1 MNIIGKTIANR
12 YEILEQI
19 GIGGMATVYVAKD
32 HVLNRKVAIKVLKDE
47 FTTDEDFINRFNT
60 EAQAAAGLTHAN
72 IVSIFDVGFDEENNI
87 YYIVMELVKGKT
99 LKQIIVRDKTINW
112 KWSLN
117 IAIQIASALELA
129 HRNGIIHRD
138 IKPHNIIITEDG
150 IAKVGDFGIAKTV
163 SNSTMTAFG
172 TTIGS
177 VHYFSPEQAKGGIT
191 DAKSDIYSL
200 GILMYEMLTG
210 KVPFDADTPVSV
222 ALKHMQENAV
232 PPIEVNKDIPQAVS
246 DIVMKAIQKDPSE
259 RYDTATEM
267 LQDLSKALKDPNGD
281 FVIIENKDG
290 EYTRVMAAVTDE
302 DVKRSKKGTNP
313 IVKFFAEH
321 PKAKIPCMI
330 AGGVVLFIVV
340 FIIANLIFA
349 GNAQVE
355 VPNVVGKTGVE
366 ATKILEDKGLKVEV
380 ASEEEA
386 SSTIAKGSVVKQDP
400 EGKKDNKLKKGE
412 KVTITL
418 SKGPEEIELENLV
431 GKELA
436 EAKKILE
443 KAGLTVK
450 EEKENSA
457 NIVENHIIS
466 QEPAA
471 GTLVKSGDEVTL
483 KVSAGVK
490 KTKVLYVVGMDEGTA
505 KATLI
510 NANLQ
515 VNVVEQTGTDK
526 EQNNKVLEQDFAK
539 DTEVPEGQIIT
550 LTVYKYVEPTRTIV
564 LSLSDSEV
572 QKLITANGA
581 EDSSEV
587 EEGTTP
593 KYTTVYMSCENNG
606 NKTEVEAKGVGETV
620 TMSVEDVKESTT
632 KLSVYVEISGT
643 GMKTI
648 KKTFDKI
655 DVSDIADKGTAQVM

>member
-1 MNIIGKTIANR
+1 MNIIGKTIGNR
-12 YEILEQI
+12 YEVLEQI
-19 GIGGMATVYVAKD
+19 GVGGMATVYVAKD

-47 FTTDEDFINRFNT
+47 FTTDEDFITRFNT

-87 YYIVMELVKGKT
+87 HYIVMELVKGKT
-99 LKQIIVRDKTINW
+99 LKQIILRDKTINW

-129 HRNGIIHRD
+129 HRNGIVHRD

-163 SNSTMTAFG
+163 SNSTITAFG

-222 ALKHMQENAV
+222 ALKHMQEEAV
-232 PPIEVNKDIPQAVS
+232 PPIEVNKEIPQAVS
-246 DIVMKAIQKDPSE
+246 DIVMKAIQKDPNE

-302 DVKRSKKGTNP
+302 DVRRSKEKKNP
-313 IVKFFAEH
+313 IVRFFEDH
-321 PKAKIPCMI
+321 PKAKWPCI
-330 AGGVVLFIVV
+330 IGGGVLLFIVV
-340 FIIANLIFA
+340 FILANLIFA
-349 GNAQVE
+349 GNASVE

-380 ASEEEA
+380 GEAEA
-386 SSTIAKGSVVKQDP
+386 SSTVAEGSVVKQTP

-412 KVTITL
+412 KVTIIL
-418 SKGPEEIELENLV
+418 SKGPESVELENLV
-431 GKELA
+431 GKELT

-443 KAGLTVK
+443 KAGLVVK

-457 NIVENHIIS
+457 NVVENHIIS

-471 GTLVKSGDEVTL
+471 GTLVKSGDEIKL
-483 KVSAGVK
+483 KVSSGIK
-490 KTKVLYVVGMDEGTA
+490 KTKVPYVTGMDEGTA

-515 VNVVEQTGTDK
+515 INVVEQTGTDK
-526 EQNNKVLEQDFAK
+526 DQNNKVLEQDFEK
-539 DTEVPEGQIIT
+539 DAEVPEGQIVT
-550 LTVYKYVEPTRTIV
+550 LTVYKYVEPTRTII
-564 LSLSDSEV
+564 LSLSNSTIG
-572 QKLITANGA
+572 QLIDDMGT
-581 EDSSEV
+581 EDSSTNTADDTEA
-587 EEGTTP
+587 
-593 KYTTVYMSCENNG
+593 KYTTVTMKCND
-606 NKTEVEAKGVGETV
+606 TTATKGVGETV
-620 TMSVEDVKESTT
+620 TMSVEDIKESTKT
-632 KLSVYVEISGT
+632 ISVSVTITGP
-643 GMKTI
+643 GMKDI
-648 KKTFDKI
+648 NKTYSKI
-655 DVSDIADKGTAQVM
+655 DVSDIGDKSTVMVM